1 MNVKNWFSDDPLAD
15 DFVRE
20 VKATVPW
27 LLAAAIVVAGYYGV
41 KNYRI
46 ARKAAASEAFVNA
59 YTAEELEEAASK
71 FGGTDAGG
79 AIKLRLAKKY
89 FDASR
94 YQEALDLY
102 SALSGEKAPDGFA
115 DIPEVG
121 KAQCL
126 EALGNFA
133 DALAAYEAFAE
144 ANPDSYLALSARLGS
159 ARVLAQM
166 GEKDK
171 ALALLAEI
179 KVSVN
184 GNSVSEARVD
194 ATEDC
199 VKRYEAK

>member
-15 DFVRE
+15 DFVKE
-20 VKATVPW
+20 VKATIPW
-27 LLAAAIVVAGYYGV
+27 LLAAALVVAGYYGV
-41 KNYRI
+41 KNYRA
-46 ARKAAASEAFVNA
+46 ARKAAASESFVSA
-59 YTAEELEEAASK
+59 YTAEELEEAVSK

-79 AIKLRLAKKY
+79 ALKLRLAKKY
-89 FDASR
+89 FDGAR

-102 SALSGEKAPDGFA
+102 AAVSGDKAPDGFA

-126 EALGNFA
+126 EALGNYT

-144 ANPDSYLALSARLGS
+144 ASPDSYLALSARLGS

-171 ALALLAEI
+171 SLARLAEI
-179 KVSVN
+179 RASVK
-184 GNSVSEARVD
+184 GDSISEARVD

-199 VKRYEAK
+199 VKRYEAR

>member
-1 MNVKNWFSDDPLAD
+1 MNVMNWFKDDPLAD

-27 LLAAAIVVAGYYGV
+27 LLAAVLVVAGYYGV

-46 ARKAAASEAFVNA
+46 ARKAAASEVFVSA
-59 YTAEELEEAASK
+59 YTAEELEEAVSK

-79 AIKLRLAKKY
+79 ALKLRLAKKY
-89 FDASR
+89 FDGAR

-102 SALSGEKAPDGFA
+102 ATVSGENAPDGFA

-126 EALGNFA
+126 EALGSLQ

-144 ANPDSYLALSARLGS
+144 SNPDSYLALSARLGS
-159 ARVLAQM
+159 ARVLAQL
-166 GEKDK
+166 GEKEK
-171 ALALLAEI
+171 ALARLAEI
-179 KVSVN
+179 KASVK
-184 GNSVSEARVD
+184 GDPVSEARVD

>member
-27 LLAAAIVVAGYYGV
+27 LLVAAIVVAGYYGV

-102 SALSGEKAPDGFA
+102 SALSGEEAPDGFA

-184 GNSVSEARVD
+184 GDSVSEARVD

>member
-126 EALGNFA
+126 EALDNFA

-184 GNSVSEARVD
+184 GDSVSEARVD

>member
-1 MNVKNWFSDDPLAD
+1 MNVMNWFKDDPLAD

-27 LLAAAIVVAGYYGV
+27 LLAAVLVVAGYYGV
-41 KNYRI
+41 KNYRA
-46 ARKAAASEAFVNA
+46 ARKAAASEVFVSA
-59 YTAEELEEAASK
+59 YTAEELEEAVSK

-79 AIKLRLAKKY
+79 ALKLRLAKKY
-89 FDASR
+89 FDSAR

-102 SALSGEKAPDGFA
+102 STVSGESAPDGFA

-126 EALGNFA
+126 EALSSLQ

-159 ARVLAQM
+159 VRVLAQL
-166 GEKDK
+166 GEKEK
-171 ALALLAEI
+171 ALARLAEI
-179 KVSVN
+179 RSSVKDD
-184 GNSVSEARVD
+184 SVSEARVD